1 LDLGICNRPHPS
13 QGGGVFSNEFQLF
26 GLGIVMSDWTSGYV
40 ADIGYTFGY
49 YQELNPQRVKLAFL
63 NSGLV
68 CPEFGN
74 ACELG
79 FGQGMSANIHAAAS
93 LCSWHGTD
101 FNPEQASFAQELAST
116 SGANAHLYDE
126 SFAAFA
132 QRDLPEFDYIGLHGI
147 WSWISD
153 ENRQIIV
160 DFVKKRLK
168 VGGVLYI
175 SYNTLPGWGP
185 FMPMRHLMVEHAQ
198 VMSAEGAGILGKIEG
213 ALSFSEKLLATKPA
227 FANNNSDVSK
237 RIEQL
242 KKHNKSYVAH
252 EYFNR
257 DWHPMYFSDISEYL
271 ESAKLSYACSAGY
284 QDGIDEINLSKEQQ
298 ILINEI
304 QDKKFKEG
312 VRDYLINQQFRRD
325 YWVKGL
331 RKINPLQ
338 RKESIKKLNFIL
350 VKNPDEISLKIKM
363 AQGEATLSEHIYK
376 PLIQYMA
383 DHSIRCFSEI
393 EQSMIAEGI
402 FFDQLVQAVFI
413 LSGIGAM
420 ATVQEPDIISK
431 AKLRTDKLNT
441 HLIDKSRGSNEFL
454 YLASPVTGGGV
465 SVGRFQQLFVLAII
479 EGIRKPEEWAGF
491 VASILDAQG
500 QKIVKEGKKL
510 ETRTEIQVELEGLAH
525 KFASKQLPV
534 LKALQ
539 IL

>member
-1 LDLGICNRPHPS
+1 
-13 QGGGVFSNEFQLF
+13 
-26 GLGIVMSDWTSGYV
+26 MSDWTSGYV

-63 NSGLV
+63 NAGLL
-68 CPEFGN
+68 CPEFGT

-93 LCSWHGTD
+93 LCSWYGTD
-101 FNPEQASFAQELAST
+101 FNPEQASFAQELATAS
-116 SGANAHLYDE
+116 SANALLYDE
-126 SFAAFA
+126 SFAEFA
-132 QRDLPEFDYIGLHGI
+132 QRDLPDFDYIGLHGI

-153 ENRQIIV
+153 ENRQVIV
-160 DFVKKRLK
+160 EFVKKRLK
-168 VGGVLYI
+168 VGGVLYV

-185 FMPMRHLMVEHAQ
+185 FMSMRHLMVEHAQ
-198 VMSAEGAGILGKIEG
+198 VMSAQGDGIVGKIEG
-213 ALSFSEKLLATKPA
+213 ALAFSEKLLETKPA
-227 FANNNSDVSK
+227 FAISNTDVSK

-257 DWHPMYFSDISEYL
+257 DWHPMYFSDITEYL
-271 ESAKLSYACSAGY
+271 EAAKLSYACSAGY
-284 QDGIDEINLSKEQQ
+284 HDGINEINLSKEQQ
-298 ILINEI
+298 LFINEI
-304 QDKKFKEG
+304 KDKNFKES
-312 VRDYLINQQFRRD
+312 VRDYLTNQQFRRD

-331 RKINPLQ
+331 RKINSLQ
-338 RKESIKKLNFIL
+338 RKESLRKLSFIL
-350 VKNPDEISLKIKM
+350 VKSPDEISLKIKM
-363 AQGEATLSEHIYK
+363 AQGEATLNDQIYK

-383 DHSIRCFSEI
+383 DHNIRCFTEI
-393 EQSMIAEGI
+393 EQSMSAKGI
-402 FFDQLVQAVFI
+402 VFEQLVQAIFI
-413 LSGIGAM
+413 LSGISAL
-420 ATVQEPDIISK
+420 ATVQESEIISK

-454 YLASPVTGGGV
+454 YLASPVTGGGI
-465 SVGRFQQLFVLAII
+465 SVGRFQQLFVLAILD
-479 EGIRKPEEWAGF
+479 GIKKPEEWVAY

-510 ETRTEIQVELEGLAH
+510 ETLAEMQFELEGIAN
-525 KFASKQLPV
+525 KFASKQLPI